1 MCLLPKQCPRHNG
14 VILPVNFTQANI
26 NENKPQ
32 QKHITKNKHAKYL
45 GKTTDLRTKNCR
57 RNVPVETS
65 KVFCAFP
72 GFLFLTFLPFQTC
85 FVMSHSHGPWRQR
98 PHHHRVRPYYLP
110 TMIHH
115 WPRRWVKPPMP
126 LHLQKRKQGTTKG
139 GKLIW
144 YDLTVESKI
153 RWLATGSS
161 GITSN
166 PIVTFHGL

>member
-1 MCLLPKQCPRHNG
+1 MSLMLVWGGGCEMCLLPKQCPRHNG

-115 WPRRWVKPPMP
+115 
-126 LHLQKRKQGTTKG
+126 
-139 GKLIW
+139 
-144 YDLTVESKI
+144 
-153 RWLATGSS
+153 
-161 GITSN
+161 
-166 PIVTFHGL
+166 